1 MKKTYINPEL
11 NVVKIAPHHML
22 AASPDGFDGI
32 INDSGSGGGNAL
44 SRELEEDFEDN
55 FDDFDDLDEEDF

>member
-22 AASPDGFDGI
+22 AASPDGFDGG
-32 INDSGSGGGNAL
+32 INNSGSGGSNAL
-44 SRELEEDFEDN
+44 SRELEEDLEN
-55 FDDFDDLDEEDF
+55 DFDELDEEDF